1 MARGLATLNYKRTLL
16 NPFRYG
22 LFAWMLWSHKLAR
35 WLVPLSVPIAVLG
48 LVGLALAGS
57 RVAGG
62 LLIVTAVGTAAGF
75 AAMRW
80 AETGSAPGLVSSMG
94 YAFAANAAGLVAW
107 GRFLSGGSQAVW
119 EPTRR
124 T

>member
-1 MARGLATLNYKRTLL
+1 
-16 NPFRYG
+16 
-22 LFAWMLWSHKLAR
+22 
-35 WLVPLSVPIAVLG
+35 LSVPIAALG
-48 LVGLALAGS
+48 LVGLAVAGS

-62 LLIVTAVGTAAGF
+62 LLAVVVVGTAAGF

-80 AETGSAPGLVSSMG
+80 AETGKAPGPVASMG
-94 YAFAANAAGLVAW
+94 YAFAANVAGLMAW